1 MFDLLIQPWLWLAAD
16 IFKVLNWSLFKVWN
30 LSLSLYSIT
39 EISSLLS
46 FPNRFLEFEITGLRS
61 STRSINFLIRIL
73 FPDSIRVLLIDDPIR
88 LNLKTAVYGISS
100 GDACVSISFHCGDA
114 IGWRA
119 YYLAL
124 AAAVYLI
131 WGGLRGITTS
141 FLLSIAGMIT
151 GSRLTL

>member
-1 MFDLLIQPWLWLAAD
+1 
-16 IFKVLNWSLFKVWN
+16 
-30 LSLSLYSIT
+30 
-39 EISSLLS
+39 
-46 FPNRFLEFEITGLRS
+46 
-61 STRSINFLIRIL
+61 
-73 FPDSIRVLLIDDPIR
+73 VLLIDDPIR

>member
-1 MFDLLIQPWLWLAAD
+1 
-16 IFKVLNWSLFKVWN
+16 

-46 FPNRFLEFEITGLRS
+46 FPNRFLEFDITGFRS

-73 FPDSIRVLLIDDPIR
+73 LPDSIRVLLIGDPIR

-114 IGWRA
+114 IG
-119 YYLAL
+119 
-124 AAAVYLI
+124 
-131 WGGLRGITTS
+131 
-141 FLLSIAGMIT
+141 
-151 GSRLTL
+151 